1 MTLYSAPIVQRSP
14 VNDHYPC
21 ISKEFVIKKGDA
33 EAKAFQKARQ
43 AAVKALGKL
52 TGGDKE
58 EEENEEEK

>member
-1 MTLYSAPIVQRSP
+1 
-14 VNDHYPC
+14 
-21 ISKEFVIKKGDA
+21 VIKKGDA